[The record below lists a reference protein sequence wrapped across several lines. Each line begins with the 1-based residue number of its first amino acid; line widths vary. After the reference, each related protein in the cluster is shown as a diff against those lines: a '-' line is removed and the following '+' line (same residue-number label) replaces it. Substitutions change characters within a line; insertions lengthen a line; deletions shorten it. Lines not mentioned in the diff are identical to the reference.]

1 MTSQKILDGI
11 SAIKIINSTVL
22 TLSKLEE
29 NKVYCRRIQG
39 CLNTLVDVLQ
49 ESFEDMVKDDI
60 LLEKGM
66 SVD

>member
-1 MTSQKILDGI
+1 MTSEKILDGI

-39 CLNTLVDVLQ
+39 CLGTLVDIMQ
-49 ESFEDMVKDDI
+49 EVFEDMVKNDM